1 MEIEHKII
9 KAWEYRGR
17 KCLVLWVSSHY
28 CGYAETKFRID
39 YFGEDSP
46 ETKINIHGGVTFSG
60 THEHLEGNPFD
71 KDIWYFGFDCA
82 HYDDYVDYTF
92 LGSDTINNIEKDT
105 HKWTEEEVIQETERL
120 VDEIL
125 AYEYAV
131 KSPIFNFF
139 KKLARFGK

>member
-17 KCLVLWVSSHY
+17 KCIVLWVSSHF
-28 CGYAETKFRID
+28 CGYAETKFRIN
-39 YFGEDSP
+39 YNYEQESP
-46 ETKINIHGGVTFSG
+46 ESKINIHGGVTFSG

-82 HYDDYVDYTF
+82 HYDDYVDFKIPNYTR
-92 LGSDTINNIEKDT
+92 LHSEDE
-105 HKWTEEEVIQETERL
+105 HKWTEEEVIQETEKL

-125 AYEYAV
+125 DYEYSV

-139 KKLARFGK
+139 KNLFRRKK